1 MTDIRQLT
9 ELLHSGNYSCVIAN
23 GNETRTFSQRGVAD
37 LYDLLHEAP
46 DFLRGA
52 RVADK
57 VVGKGAAALL
67 VAGGVAS
74 VYADTLSR
82 PALALL
88 EAHGVATDCDQVVSA
103 IRNRTNTGFCPLE
116 SRCRDIDDLDRLV
129 AEVDRFVAELRA
141 GMHPPVAPEK
151 LF

>member
-1 MTDIRQLT
+1 MKALID
-9 ELLHSGNYSCVIAN
+9 LLHRKGCSCVVAK
-23 GNETRTFSQRGVAD
+23 GDDVRTCWQRGVAD

-103 IRNRTNTGFCPLE
+103 IRNRANTGFCPLE

-141 GMHPPVAPEK
+141 GKHPRVAPEE

>member
-1 MTDIRQLT
+1 MKQLID
-9 ELLHSGNYSCVIAN
+9 LLHRKGCSCVVAQ
-23 GNETRTFSQRGVAD
+23 GDDVRTYWQRGVAD
-37 LYDLLHEAP
+37 LYDLLHDSP

-57 VVGKGAAALL
+57 VVGKGAAAIL
-67 VAGGVAS
+67 VAGGAAA

-82 PALALL
+82 PAQLLL
-88 EAHGVATDCDQVVSA
+88 EAHGVTTDCAQMVSA

-116 SRCRDIDDLDRLV
+116 SRCRDIDDLDSLMAAV
-129 AEVDRFVAELRA
+129 ESFVAELRA
-141 GMHPPVAPEK
+141 GKFPPTTPQE